1 MYVRILCFFFFCF
14 FFFFAALCSLCSGGK
29 KKDTISSVLFH
40 RVKYTVE
47 FCRSLKFDVCFE
59 WIFFFFFVSSI
70 YKVLINLKL
79 SYLDRFL
86 SLYPLSFAKKFARC
100 EREIKEIKD

>member
-1 MYVRILCFFFFCF
+1 MEDEIFEFFENLVAEIDTCTCFFFF
-14 FFFFAALCSLCSGGK
+14 FFFFAALCFLCSK

-59 WIFFFFFVSSI
+59 WIFFFFPFEYI
-70 YKVLINLKL
+70 
-79 SYLDRFL
+79 
-86 SLYPLSFAKKFARC
+86 
-100 EREIKEIKD
+100 

>member
-1 MYVRILCFFFFCF
+1 MYVRILCFSFCSF
-14 FFFFAALCSLCSGGK
+14 SFFAALCSLCSK

-59 WIFFFFFVSSI
+59 WIFFFFFLSSI

-86 SLYPLSFAKKFARC
+86 SLYPPFVRQEVHSLRT
-100 EREIKEIKD
+100 RN